1 MLMTINPAKNDASYN
16 WVNSNPGNQGPFVSG
31 GAAFR
36 TGDCSSERRI
46 RANCPPRPSKSQAE
60 NGPLFR
66 KQNKECGRLRSRRNG
81 KTRHR
86 LSRFGQQT
94 GVATD

>member
-46 RANCPPRPSKSQAE
+46 KLSTSPLQESSRKWTFVPEAE
-60 NGPLFR
+60 
-66 KQNKECGRLRSRRNG
+66 Q
-81 KTRHR
+81 
-86 LSRFGQQT
+86 
-94 GVATD
+94 GVREAPE